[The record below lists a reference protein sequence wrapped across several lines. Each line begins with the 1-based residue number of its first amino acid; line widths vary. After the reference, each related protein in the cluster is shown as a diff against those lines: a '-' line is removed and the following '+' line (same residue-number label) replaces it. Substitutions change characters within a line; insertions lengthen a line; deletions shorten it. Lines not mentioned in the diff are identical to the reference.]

1 MRVYKIV
8 SFSVVILLI
17 SVFFAGAVIVPA
29 AAQYDTQYQ
38 YNAAHTGDYSP
49 VAGSTPPNN
58 VQKWSFATGDLVDSS
73 PAVLNGLVYVGSND
87 HNVYALNATTG
98 AKVWNYTTGGHVL
111 SSPAVVNGTLY
122 VGSSDN
128 NLYALNASNG
138 AKLWSFATGFTVYS
152 SPAVANGVVYV
163 GSDDSNVYALN
174 ASNGAKLWSFAT
186 AAGVESSPA
195 VVNGTVYVGSEDS
208 NVYAIGNGAAATSHG
223 IPGFDVTLALVGLI
237 IIAYALK
244 RKR

>member
-1 MRVYKIV
+1 VELCNRVHG
-8 SFSVVILLI
+8 LL
-17 SVFFAGAVIVPA
+17 
-29 AAQYDTQYQ
+29 
-38 YNAAHTGDYSP
+38 
-49 VAGSTPPNN
+49 
-58 VQKWSFATGDLVDSS
+58 
-73 PAVLNGLVYVGSND
+73 
-87 HNVYALNATTG
+87 
-98 AKVWNYTTGGHVL
+98 L
-111 SSPAVVNGTLY
+111 S
-122 VGSSDN
+122 
-128 NLYALNASNG
+128 
-138 AKLWSFATGFTVYS
+138 
-152 SPAVANGVVYV
+152 AVANGVVYV

-244 RKR
+244 RSVSALRPLFRYAKGRAETPRTCMNVLAQVLTWAFPVLYINVINRIRSGCL

>member
-87 HNVYALNATTG
+87 HNVYALNTTTG

-111 SSPAVVNGTLY
+111 SSPAVVNG
-122 VGSSDN
+122 
-128 NLYALNASNG
+128 
-138 AKLWSFATGFTVYS
+138 
-152 SPAVANGVVYV
+152 VV
-163 GSDDSNVYALN
+163 
-174 ASNGAKLWSFAT
+174 F
-186 AAGVESSPA
+186 
-195 VVNGTVYVGSEDS
+195 VGSE
-208 NVYAIGNGAAATSHG
+208 VRAA
-223 IPGFDVTLALVGLI
+223 D
-237 IIAYALK
+237 
-244 RKR
+244 